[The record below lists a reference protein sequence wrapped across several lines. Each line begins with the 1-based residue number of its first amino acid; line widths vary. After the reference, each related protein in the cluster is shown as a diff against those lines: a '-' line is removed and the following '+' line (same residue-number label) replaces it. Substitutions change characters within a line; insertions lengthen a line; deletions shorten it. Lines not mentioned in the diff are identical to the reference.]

1 MRFPLR
7 LFFFCP
13 VVFFAVS
20 MTSSSLPASSANLAE
35 EPADPHLW
43 LEDVTGAEALA
54 WVEARNRRTWD
65 ALAEGDAAFAELE
78 ARLRAIYDSDA
89 RIPHAAR
96 RGGHYYNFWR
106 DARNPR
112 GLWRRATP
120 EEYRREQ
127 PAWEIL
133 LDLDA
138 LAAEENENWVWA
150 GSVARPWDPERVLLR
165 LSRGGGDAV
174 VIREYD
180 VAARAFVADG
190 FRLAEGKNRASW
202 LDDDTLILGADLGPG
217 SMTASGY
224 PRVARRWQRGQAA
237 EDAELWFEGQT
248 GDVSAGVWVEHMP
261 EGVRQV
267 AYRALT
273 FHTSEYFLRGAEGWE
288 RLELPADAS
297 PGLFREWLLVRTRS
311 SWQPAEE
318 TFAAGSL
325 LAIRLE
331 AFQAGERGFEVLYA
345 PGERRALAE
354 YDITRNHVVV
364 NELDTVRNRL
374 TVLTPG
380 EAGWT
385 RARLEGAEFG
395 SVSFQA
401 EDARTSDAYFLHVSD
416 FLTPASLLRGEIGAG
431 PAESWK
437 RMPDFFETEGL
448 VITQHEAV
456 SADGTRVPYF
466 EVGREA
472 RGDGARPTLLYG
484 YGGFEVSM
492 TPFYG
497 ASFGAGWLERGG
509 VFVLANIRGG
519 GEFGPEWHQ
528 AALREKRR
536 RGFEDFIAV
545 AEDLIRRGVTT
556 PARLGI
562 KGGSNGGLLVGA
574 VMTQRPDLFGAVVC
588 QVPLLDMRR
597 YHRLLAGASWVAEY
611 GDPDAPEDWAFLRE
625 YSPYHRLEAGVNY
638 PEILL
643 VTSTRDDRVHPGH
656 ARKFAARLEEQGHR
670 FFYYE
675 NTEGGHGGAA
685 DNKQRARLDALTFR
699 FLERA
704 LGGGESGGRE

>member
-1 MRFPLR
+1 M
-7 LFFFCP
+7 
-13 VVFFAVS
+13 
-20 MTSSSLPASSANLAE
+20 AE

-54 WVEARNRRTWD
+54 WVEARNARTWG
-65 ALAEGDAAFAELE
+65 ALAEGNTAFVELE
-78 ARLRAIYDSDA
+78 TRLRTIYDSDA

-120 EEYRREQ
+120 EEYRKVQ
-127 PAWEIL
+127 PNWEIL
-133 LDLDA
+133 LDLDG

-190 FRLAEGKNRASW
+190 FQLAEGKNRASW
-202 LDDDTLILGADLGPG
+202 LDDDTVILGADLGPEAL
-217 SMTASGY
+217 TASGY
-224 PRVARRWQRGQAA
+224 PRVARGWRRGQEA
-237 EDAELWFEGQT
+237 EEAEFWFEGEKA
-248 GDVSAGVWVEHMP
+248 DVSAGVWVNHQP

-273 FHTSEYFLRGAEGWE
+273 FHASDYFLRGESGWE
-288 RLELPADAS
+288 KLAIPADAS
-297 PGLFREWLLVRTRS
+297 PGLFREWLLVQTRS

-318 TFAAGSL
+318 VFKAGSL
-325 LAIRLE
+325 LAIKLE
-331 AFQAGERGFEVLYA
+331 AFLAGERGFEVLYA

-385 RARLEGAEFG
+385 RSRLEGSDFG

-416 FLTPASLLRGEIGAG
+416 FLTPASLLRGEIGEG

-437 RMPDFFETEGL
+437 RMPDFFETAGL

-466 EVGREA
+466 EVGREEKE
-472 RGDGARPTLLYG
+472 GGARATLLYG

-528 AALREKRR
+528 AALREN
-536 RGFEDFIAV
+536 RGKAFEDFIAV

-556 PARLGI
+556 PERLGI
-562 KGGSNGGLLVGA
+562 QGGSNGGLLVGA
-574 VMTQRPDLFGAVVC
+574 VMTQRPELFGAVVC

-611 GDPDAPEDWAFLRE
+611 GDPDVPENWAFLRE
-625 YSPYHRLEAGVNY
+625 YSPYHRLAAGVRY

-685 DNKQRARLDALTFR
+685 DNRQRARLDALTFR
-699 FLERA
+699 FLARA
-704 LGGGESGGRE
+704 LGLDNGAGRLQYFK